1 MDASSYGGV
10 GGRDRG
16 YKGER
21 RAAAHLVGHD
31 AAARRPALRARRD
44 LLGPREV
51 RVRLVGE
58 GRVDGHARVARVA
71 VREEAL
77 EAAGVRRRDFG
88 ALVDRAALALEELLV
103 VVVDVLLFL
112 MGLVVVGELLQDA
125 RRDVERRDE
134 DELMLYGTHA
144 VDVDGIC

>member
-16 YKGER
+16 YKGRR

-31 AAARRPALRARRD
+31 GPARRPALRARRD

-51 RVRLVGE
+51 RVGLVGE

-71 VREEAL
+71 VREQAL
-77 EAAGVRRRDFG
+77 DVARALVRR
-88 ALVDRAALALEELLV
+88 A
-103 VVVDVLLFL
+103 FL
-112 MGLVVVGELLQDA
+112 KLSFP
-125 RRDVERRDE
+125 
-134 DELMLYGTHA
+134 
-144 VDVDGIC
+144 

>member
-16 YKGER
+16 YKGRR

-51 RVRLVGE
+51 RVGLVGE

-71 VREEAL
+71 VREQAL
-77 EAAGVRRRDFG
+77 DVARALVRR
-88 ALVDRAALALEELLV
+88 A
-103 VVVDVLLFL
+103 FL
-112 MGLVVVGELLQDA
+112 KLSFP
-125 RRDVERRDE
+125 
-134 DELMLYGTHA
+134 
-144 VDVDGIC
+144 